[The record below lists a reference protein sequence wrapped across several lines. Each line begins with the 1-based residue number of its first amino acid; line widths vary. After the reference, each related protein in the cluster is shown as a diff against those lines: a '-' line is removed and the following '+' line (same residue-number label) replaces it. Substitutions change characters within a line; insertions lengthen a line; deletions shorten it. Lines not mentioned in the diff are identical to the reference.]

1 MDAIPTHVSFDHPG
15 FAALGRGVF
24 RLTKD
29 DKVAAL
35 ALQMDGSDVIVPL
48 RAVATL
54 FGIQADG
61 ADGRMLRLIEQGLR
75 FVPQLALGDTLP
87 TEVLTGE
94 ASWAPAA
101 YHFRSVT
108 AKLQLQLIHWI
119 NGATDMVEAGMTGQL
134 LIESMDDPSI
144 RPRIQ
149 EALREAA
156 AALRLEGGPS
166 AVSTLVEQ
174 LANELA
180 FIEALRERLLERARA
195 VVKRLTQANQDF
207 GALAPG
213 RRETLF
219 QVLRLASTA
228 AAELTAQ
235 FDEVDA
241 QTSEI
246 LPALRN
252 LDQQRS
258 FLRPHRDRLYTILL
272 GWEPT
277 LTAWDALPATMAKE
291 PEKVWRVIDE
301 TYRFLAPRY
310 MTVQGW
316 QTALP
321 APDRTERARAGV
333 VW

>member
-75 FVPQLALGDTLP
+75 FVPQLALGDMLP
-87 TEVLTGE
+87 TEVRTGE

-108 AKLQLQLIHWI
+108 AKLQLQLINWI
-119 NGATDMVEAGMTGQL
+119 NGATDMVEAGMSGQL

-156 AALRLEGGPS
+156 AALRLEGGPA

-174 LANELA
+174 LASELA

-195 VVKRLTQANQDF
+195 VVKRLTQANQEF

-219 QVLRLASTA
+219 QVLRLACTA

-235 FDEVDA
+235 FEEVDA

-258 FLRPHRDRLYTILL
+258 FLRPHRDRLYTVLL

-277 LTAWDALPATMAKE
+277 LAAWDALSATMAKE
-291 PEKVWRVIDE
+291 PEKVWRVIDD